1 MNLVADDNFHGGT
14 LKWVLIL
21 LHAGQTVLADGSVGS
36 MILNIDVISDVICP
50 WCYIGKRRLEKA
62 LALLDGEVRAELRW
76 LPFQLNPQMPAGG
89 MARAEYRRAKFGS
102 LERGREL
109 DARVAAEG
117 RGEGI
122 DFAFERMQ
130 RTPNTV
136 AAHRLIDLAQA
147 QGRAGPVVDRL
158 FRAYFEE
165 ALDIGDA
172 KLLDT
177 IAGENGV
184 TGWPAQADASRVAEL
199 EEGVRRLG
207 ISAVPTFIFGRK
219 FGVSGAHP
227 PEALAQAIRE
237 AV

>member
-1 MNLVADDNFHGGT
+1 MSAPLTIEIA
-14 LKWVLIL
+14 
-21 LHAGQTVLADGSVGS
+21 
-36 MILNIDVISDVICP
+36 SDVICP
-50 WCYIGKRRLEKA
+50 WCYIGKKRLEKA
-62 LALLDGEVRAELRW
+62 LALVNGEVRAELQW
-76 LPFQLNPQMPAGG
+76 LPFQLNPQMPPEG

-102 LERGREL
+102 AERGREL

-122 DFAFERMQ
+122 EFAFERMQ

-147 QGRAGPVVDRL
+147 QGRAGPVVERL

-172 KLLDT
+172 KLLDG
-177 IAGENGV
+177 IAAQNGV
-184 TGWPAQADASRVAEL
+184 TGWPAQADGARVAAL
-199 EEGVRRLG
+199 EEAVRGLG

-237 AV
+237 AL